1 MKNLNFEQ
9 LPRAVS
15 DLMEKLDVIEGL
27 LRNQCRLEQ
36 LDLQNQFLTV
46 KEAAKYLNLAVPT
59 VYSLVSKG
67 ELPYMKRSKRLYF
80 SREDLMSYIRNGR
93 QQSIIEIKGNATDC
107 LIKRRRA

>member
-93 QQSIIEIKGNATDC
+93 QQSNTEIKENATDC